1 MNILNLEN
9 ISKTYMEKAVL
20 DNVCI
25 GIDDSDKIGVVGANG
40 TGKSTLLAITAG
52 NVEPDEGRV
61 VMGNDVRISYL
72 PQNPQ
77 FDMNKTLLE
86 NITEAI
92 YAGNDHWDKMG
103 EIKANLAKLGIDDPE
118 CNPEVL
124 SGGQR
129 KRAALV
135 SAIMTPADLLI
146 LDEPT
151 NHLDS
156 EMIEWLESFLR
167 RYNGAILMVTHDRY
181 FLDEVTDQIIEIDKG
196 NAYRYEANYSGYLE
210 LKEQR
215 LDYEKAAER
224 KAATLYK
231 KDLAWIRR
239 GARAR
244 STKQKAHIKRFEE
257 LRDRKR
263 PEEERFVELSSL
275 PSRMGNKTI
284 ILDGIS
290 KGYGDKTLFKDFT
303 YTFNKLDRI
312 GIIGPNGCGK
322 STLLKCII
330 GDVALD
336 SGSIEIGQ
344 TIEIGYFGQEN
355 EFERQSGNNTF
366 EDRKHNG
373 VISGDDKSILYQN
386 ASVSNVEDA
395 YKNTM
400 AKMSKAW
407 DGNMRVIDYVK
418 ETAEYIET
426 TDGTVSASSMC
437 ERFLFNADMQYA
449 PLKKLSGG
457 EKRRLYLLKVLMS
470 APNVIILDEPTNDL
484 DIQTLRIL
492 EDYLDS
498 FAGIVITVS
507 HDRYFLDR
515 VVTRIFS
522 FEPDG
527 ILRQSEGGYS
537 DYLEHRKQM
546 DNLDGSDG
554 NKTISRD
561 NKTSKANKTS
571 KDNKT
576 KNGADG
582 NHNSQNNESDSVS
595 KKNKKYRA
603 PREKTKLSFN
613 EQKEYD
619 TIESEIESMEMRS
632 SELDDLIAEAATDFV
647 KLTELTK
654 EKEELELQIEQKLDR
669 FVELQEMVDKFNS
682 QG

>member
-9 ISKTYMEKAVL
+9 ISKTYMEKPVL
-20 DNVCI
+20 NNVCI

-40 TGKSTLLAITAG
+40 TGKSTLLKIAAG
-52 NVEPDEGRV
+52 KVEPDEGRV
-61 VMGNDVRISYL
+61 VMGNGIRISYL

-77 FDMNKTLLE
+77 FDLNKTLLE
-86 NITEAI
+86 NITDSI

-103 EIKANLAKLGIDDPE
+103 EIKANLAKFGIEDPE
-118 CNPEVL
+118 CNPSVL

-156 EMIEWLESFLR
+156 EMIEWLENYLH

-181 FLDEVTDQIIEIDKG
+181 FLDEVTTQIIEVDKG
-196 NAYRYEANYSGYLE
+196 NSYRYTANYSGYLE

-224 KAATLYK
+224 KAAALYK
-231 KDLAWIRR
+231 KDLAWLRR

-263 PEEERFVELSSL
+263 PEEERYVELSSL

-284 ILDGIS
+284 ILDSIS
-290 KGYGDKTLFKDFT
+290 KAYGERTLFKDFT

-312 GIIGPNGCGK
+312 GIIGSNGCGK
-322 STLLKCII
+322 STLLKCMI
-330 GDVALD
+330 GEIALD

-344 TIEIGYFGQEN
+344 TIQIGYFGQEN
-355 EFERQSGNNTF
+355 EFERQSVYNKYDIPD
-366 EDRKHNG
+366 ED
-373 VISGDDKSILYQN
+373 
-386 ASVSNVEDA
+386 
-395 YKNTM
+395 T
-400 AKMSKAW
+400 
-407 DGNMRVIDYVK
+407 RVIDYVK
-418 ETAEYIET
+418 KTAEYIET
-426 TDGTVSASSMC
+426 SEGVVSASSMC

-449 PLKKLSGG
+449 PIKKLSGG
-457 EKRRLYLLKVLMS
+457 EKRRLYLLKVLMC

-498 FAGIVITVS
+498 FAGIIITVS

-522 FEPDG
+522 FEPG
-527 ILRQSEGGYS
+527 GNILQSEGGYS
-537 DYLEHRKQM
+537 DYLERNSHLETPAGDKGPVKSSKLK
-546 DNLDGSDG
+546 NSDG
-554 NKTISRD
+554 NS
-561 NKTSKANKTS
+561 
-571 KDNKT
+571 
-576 KNGADG
+576 
-582 NHNSQNNESDSVS
+582 SDS

-619 TIESEIESMEMRS
+619 TIESEIDELESRNA
-632 SELDDLIAEAATDFV
+632 ELDSLIANSATDFV
-647 KLTELTK
+647 KLTEYTK
-654 EKEELELQIEQKLDR
+654 EKEELEMKIEEKLLR
-669 FVELQEMVDKFNS
+669 FVELQEMVDKFNVKKS
-682 QG
+682 ADNM

>member
-1 MNILNLEN
+1 
-9 ISKTYMEKAVL
+9 MEKAVL

-52 NVEPDEGRV
+52 LIEADDGKLVK
-61 VMGNDVRISYL
+61 GNDVRISYL

-86 NITEAI
+86 NITDAI

-103 EIKANLAKLGIDDPE
+103 EIRANLAKFGIDDPE
-118 CNPEVL
+118 CNPSVL
-124 SGGQR
+124 SGGQK

-156 EMIEWLESFLR
+156 EMIEWLENFLQ

-181 FLDEVTDQIIEIDKG
+181 FLDEVTNQIIEIDKG
-196 NAYRYEANYSGYLE
+196 NAYRYTANYSGYLE
-210 LKEQR
+210 LKQQR

-224 KAATLYK
+224 KAATLFK

-284 ILDGIS
+284 ILDDIS
-290 KGYGDKTLFKDFT
+290 KAYGDRTLFENFT

-330 GDVALD
+330 GDIQID
-336 SGSIEIGQ
+336 SGSIDIGQ
-344 TIEIGYFGQEN
+344 TIKIGYFGQEN
-355 EFERQSGNNTF
+355 EFDKASW
-366 EDRKHNG
+366 
-373 VISGDDKSILYQN
+373 DD
-386 ASVSNVEDA
+386 E
-395 YKNTM
+395 
-400 AKMSKAW
+400 
-407 DGNMRVIDYVK
+407 MRVIDYVK

-426 TDGTVSASSMC
+426 TEGTVSASAMC

-457 EKRRLYLLKVLMS
+457 EKRRLYLLKVLMT
-470 APNVIILDEPTNDL
+470 APNVVILDEPTNDL
-484 DIQTLRIL
+484 DIMTLRIL

-498 FAGIVITVS
+498 FAGIVLTVS

-522 FEPDG
+522 FESG
-527 ILRQSEGGYS
+527 TTLQQSEGGYS
-537 DYLEHRKQM
+537 EYLEHRKQM
-546 DNLDGSDG
+546 D
-554 NKTISRD
+554 TQRD
-561 NKTSKANKTS
+561 VSKI
-571 KDNKT
+571 
-576 KNGADG
+576 
-582 NHNSQNNESDSVS
+582 NNENDKAENDS

-613 EQKEYD
+613 EQREYD
-619 TIESEIESMEMRS
+619 TIEEEIESMEKRNE
-632 SELDDLIAEAATDFV
+632 ELDSLIVKTATDFV

-654 EKEELELQIEQKLDR
+654 EKEELELLIEQKLNR
-669 FVELQEMVDKFNS
+669 FVELQDMVDKFS
-682 QG
+682 KMQ

>member
-9 ISKTYMEKAVL
+9 ISKTYMEKSVL
-20 DNVCI
+20 NNVCI

-40 TGKSTLLAITAG
+40 TGKSTLLKIAAG
-52 NVEPDEGRV
+52 KVEPDEGRV
-61 VMGNDVRISYL
+61 VMGNGIRISYL

-77 FDMNKTLLE
+77 FDLNKTLLE
-86 NITEAI
+86 NITDSI

-103 EIKANLAKLGIDDPE
+103 EIKANLAKFGIEDPE
-118 CNPEVL
+118 CNPSVL

-156 EMIEWLESFLR
+156 EMIEWLENYLH

-181 FLDEVTDQIIEIDKG
+181 FLDEVTTQIIEVDKG
-196 NAYRYEANYSGYLE
+196 NSYRYTANYSGYLE

-224 KAATLYK
+224 KAAALYK

-263 PEEERFVELSSL
+263 PEEERYVELSSL

-284 ILDGIS
+284 ILDSIS
-290 KGYGDKTLFKDFT
+290 KAYGERTLFKDFT

-322 STLLKCII
+322 STLLKCMI
-330 GDVALD
+330 GEIALD
-336 SGSIEIGQ
+336 GGSIEIGQ
-344 TIEIGYFGQEN
+344 TIQIGYFGQEN
-355 EFERQSGNNTF
+355 EFERQSVDNKYDIPD
-366 EDRKHNG
+366 ED
-373 VISGDDKSILYQN
+373 
-386 ASVSNVEDA
+386 
-395 YKNTM
+395 T
-400 AKMSKAW
+400 
-407 DGNMRVIDYVK
+407 RVIDYVK

-426 TDGTVSASSMC
+426 SEGVVSASSMC
-437 ERFLFNADMQYA
+437 ERFLFNSDMQYA
-449 PLKKLSGG
+449 PIKKLSGG
-457 EKRRLYLLKVLMS
+457 EKRRLYLLKVLMG

-498 FAGIVITVS
+498 FAGIIITVS

-522 FEPDG
+522 FEPG
-527 ILRQSEGGYS
+527 GNILQSEGGYS
-537 DYLEHRKQM
+537 DYLERNSHLETPAGDKGPVKS
-546 DNLDGSDG
+546 NKLKNSDG
-554 NKTISRD
+554 NS
-561 NKTSKANKTS
+561 
-571 KDNKT
+571 
-576 KNGADG
+576 
-582 NHNSQNNESDSVS
+582 SDS

-619 TIESEIESMEMRS
+619 TIESEIDELESRNA
-632 SELDDLIAEAATDFV
+632 ELDSLIANSATDFV
-647 KLTELTK
+647 KLTEYTK
-654 EKEELELQIEQKLDR
+654 EKEELEMKIEEKLLR
-669 FVELQEMVDKFNS
+669 FVELQEMVDKFNVKKS
-682 QG
+682 ADNM